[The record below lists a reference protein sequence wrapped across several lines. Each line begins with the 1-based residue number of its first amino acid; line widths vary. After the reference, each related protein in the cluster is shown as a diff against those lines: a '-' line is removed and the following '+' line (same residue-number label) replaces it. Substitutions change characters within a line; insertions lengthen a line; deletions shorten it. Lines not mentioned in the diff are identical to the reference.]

1 MCSRYGRWMEGKKR
15 VVPREVCTKCSE
27 RGNHYREVMLNVQ
40 KSAEVI
46 VAVFSVKDRINR
58 SLKYD
63 WERRNEQN
71 GYRKRR
77 KLLTKR

>member
-1 MCSRYGRWMEGKKR
+1 
-15 VVPREVCTKCSE
+15 
-27 RGNHYREVMLNVQ
+27 MLNVQ

-77 KLLTKR
+77 KLLAKR

>member
-1 MCSRYGRWMEGKKR
+1 MEGKKR
-15 VVPREVCTKCSE
+15 VVPGEVCTERSE
-27 RGNHYREVMLNVQ
+27 RGNHYREAMLNVQ

-46 VAVFSVKDRINR
+46 VAVFFSVKGRINR

-77 KLLTKR
+77 KLLANR